1 MQASAS
7 IRINDQKSRSQC
19 NWKSTC
25 KNDKIPVKRKPKVMD
40 NLIFRSNQEQNKFI
54 ECNAVIPLN
63 VHKRWENI
71 IKVVAPQWLN
81 LIRES
86 NDHRTNT

>member
-1 MQASAS
+1 M
-7 IRINDQKSRSQC
+7 IRNHIHNVIENQ
-19 NWKSTC
+19 
-25 KNDKIPVKRKPKVMD
+25 PVKMIKGMD